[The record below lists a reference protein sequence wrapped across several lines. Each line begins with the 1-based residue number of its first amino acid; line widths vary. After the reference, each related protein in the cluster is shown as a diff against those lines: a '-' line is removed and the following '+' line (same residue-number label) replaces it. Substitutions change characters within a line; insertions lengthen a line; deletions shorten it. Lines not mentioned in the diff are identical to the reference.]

1 MEARA
6 LITGA
11 TAGIGHE
18 LADLMA
24 ADRRPLI
31 VVARDGPRLER
42 CARDLEKKHGVPCH
56 PIVRDL
62 ARPES
67 AREIFEECE
76 RKELTVSILVNN
88 AGFGVYGPFAS
99 TNLDEELRMMHVN
112 MNALVQL
119 TKLFLAPMLA
129 RRQGRV
135 LHLASTASFQAGPG
149 LNLYSA
155 TKAFVH
161 SFSCSL
167 AVELKGSGVTVTS
180 LCPGGTA
187 TEFQKRAGM
196 EHSRL
201 FSGGFL
207 KPMSPR
213 TVAEIG
219 YRAMLKGKP
228 FVVAGWL
235 NKLMVFGSRKSPM
248 MWPPLIAQR
257 LNRGRNPTMGPGPGS
272 DRF

>member
-18 LADLMA
+18 LAGLMA
-24 ADRRPLI
+24 ADRLPLI
-31 VVARDGPRLER
+31 LVARDGPRLER
-42 CARDLEKKHGVPCH
+42 CARDLENKHGVPCR

-62 ARPES
+62 GRPDS
-67 AREIFEECE
+67 AREIFEEVQRE
-76 RKELTVSILVNN
+76 KLPVSILVNN
-88 AGFGVYGPFAS
+88 AGFGVYGPFVS
-99 TNLDEELRMMHVN
+99 TSLEEELRMMHVN
-112 MNALVQL
+112 MNAVVQL
-119 TKLFLAPMLA
+119 TKLFLPPMLA
-129 RRQGRV
+129 RREGRILNV
-135 LHLASTASFQAGPG
+135 ASTASFQAGPG

-167 AVELKGSGVTVTS
+167 FVELKGTGVTVTS

-213 TVAEIG
+213 AVAEIG
-219 YRAMLKGKP
+219 YRAMRKGKP
-228 FVVAGWL
+228 FVVSGLL

-257 LNRGRNPTMGPGPGS
+257 LNQGR
-272 DRF
+272 